1 VKKVIR
7 YTNLQFKSSWL
18 SINLGLGFK
27 GNLFVVACILFIVKI
42 WASWSDRSLIMGY
55 KEDKFIL
62 LLSTNRLTMAVL
74 HLFWILI
81 AIFIVCRRLMLLIT
95 RLIIFLCC
103 LQWDCV
109 FMFHKTKLLLQVYT
123 MFQSII
129 LILYKLIKISCRRS
143 V

>member
-1 VKKVIR
+1 
-7 YTNLQFKSSWL
+7 
-18 SINLGLGFK
+18 
-27 GNLFVVACILFIVKI
+27 
-42 WASWSDRSLIMGY
+42 MGY

-129 LILYKLIKISCRRS
+129 LILY
-143 V
+143 